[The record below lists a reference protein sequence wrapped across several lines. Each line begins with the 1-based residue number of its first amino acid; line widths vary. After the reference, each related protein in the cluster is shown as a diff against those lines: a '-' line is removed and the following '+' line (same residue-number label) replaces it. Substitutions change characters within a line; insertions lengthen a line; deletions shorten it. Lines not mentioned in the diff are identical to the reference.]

1 PGTGCAVI
9 GAMMHHGRKR
19 RTDEGRQC
27 TLPDTSHTTNEQTP
41 SIITARDAA
50 AILLPPPLSPESL
63 SAVRRPPLTLLLSAF
78 PERIEQQAPGTDR
91 DRRIGHVEGG
101 EVMRAPMEVD
111 EIDHIAVHDAVD
123 DIP

>member
-1 PGTGCAVI
+1 TETAGI
-9 GAMMHHGRKR
+9 GEMNLHGRER
-19 RTDEGRQC
+19 RTADGGQRKK
-27 TLPDTSHTTNEQTP
+27 TDRLHITNEVTP
-41 SIITARDAA
+41 SNITAREAA
-50 AILLPPPLSPESL
+50 AILHPPPLSSESL